1 VSRERIS
8 ALVAALAVVGMG
20 RIAWLHFVS
29 EPLHEPRN
37 EPIDLRYAP
46 LKPFLQPGRIG
57 YVSDAAPSRSP
68 AEDNGT
74 RGNRLYFHAQYA
86 LAPFV
91 LRPNDDRA
99 PLIVVN
105 LFDPGRLDEVLKQHE
120 LALVARPAPPVAV
133 ARPR

>member
-1 VSRERIS
+1 VSRERIGV
-8 ALVAALAVVGMG
+8 LVAALAVVGMG

-37 EPIDLRYAP
+37 ERIDPRYAP
-46 LKPFLQPGRIG
+46 LRQFLQPGRIG
-57 YVSDAAPSRSP
+57 YVSDAPPSRTP
-68 AEDNGT
+68 GDDNGT

-86 LAPFV
+86 LAPLV

-99 PLIVVN
+99 PSIVVN
-105 LFDPGRLDEVLKQHE
+105 LFDPARLDEVLAQHE
-120 LALVARPAPPVAV
+120 LALVARPAPAVAV

>member
-1 VSRERIS
+1 MSRERIS
-8 ALVAALAVVGMG
+8 ALVAALAVVGMA

-29 EPLHEPRN
+29 EPKHEPRN
-37 EPIDLRYAP
+37 ERIDLRYAP
-46 LKPFLQPGRIG
+46 LRPFLQPGRIG
-57 YVSDAAPSRSP
+57 YVSDAAPSRTP
-68 AEDNGT
+68 ADDNGT
-74 RGNRLYFHAQYA
+74 RGNRLYFQAQYA
-86 LAPFV
+86 LAPIV

>member
-37 EPIDLRYAP
+37 ERIDPRYAP
-46 LKPFLQPGRIG
+46 LERFLQPGRIG
-57 YVSDAAPSRSP
+57 YVSDAPPSRSP

-86 LAPFV
+86 LAPFI

-105 LFDPGRLDEVLKQHE
+105 LFDPARLDEVLKLHD
-120 LALVARPAPPVAV
+120 LALVARHAPPVAV

>member
-1 VSRERIS
+1 MTRDRIS

-29 EPLHEPRN
+29 EPLHEPRS
-37 EPIDLRYAP
+37 ERIDLRYAP
-46 LKPFLQPGRIG
+46 LEPFLEPGRIG
-57 YVSDAAPSRSP
+57 YVSDAPPSRNP

-99 PLIVVN
+99 PLVVVN
-105 LFDPGRLDEVLKQHE
+105 LFDPATLEDVLAKHD
-120 LALVARPAPPVAV
+120 LALVAHPAPRVAV

>member
-1 VSRERIS
+1 VSRDRIS
-8 ALVAALAVVGMG
+8 ALVAALALVGMG
-20 RIAWLHFVS
+20 RIAWLHFGS

-37 EPIDLRYAP
+37 ERIDLRYAP
-46 LKPFLQPGRIG
+46 LRPFLEPGRIG
-57 YVSDAAPSRSP
+57 YVSDAPPSRNP
-68 AEDNGT
+68 GEDNGT

-105 LFDPGRLDEVLKQHE
+105 LFDPLRLDDVLAAHD
-120 LALVARPAPPVAV
+120 LALVAQPAPRVAV

>member
-8 ALVAALAVVGMG
+8 ALVAALAVVGMA

-37 EPIDLRYAP
+37 ERIDLRYAP

-57 YVSDAAPSRSP
+57 YVSDAPPSRSP

-74 RGNRLYFHAQYA
+74 RGNRLYFHAQYS

-105 LFDPGRLDEVLKQHE
+105 LLDPGRLDEVLKQHE